1 MSTIQRIA
9 KNTTVLFIA
18 TVIGYI
24 LGFFTTLY
32 TARYLGA
39 EGFGIISLALSL
51 TSIFGVLTDLG
62 LNNLIVREV
71 ARDKSLTNKYVSN
84 TLSIKILF
92 SFLTFALLI
101 LTTELMGYTWKVN
114 IIIYL
119 IALNVIFVAFSAI
132 FNAIFQS
139 YEKMEYQAV
148 GNILNAVLM
157 FAGVLIVIH
166 FNFDILAFGFVYF
179 ISGLAFLVFN
189 ILIYSWKFALPKMDI
204 DWSFWRPTIKESLP
218 FAVTGI
224 FTMIY
229 FWIDSVI
236 LSLMMGNEVV
246 GWYNASYRLILI
258 FAALYSVYMISIF
271 PVLSGLYKT
280 SQKSIKI
287 AYERSFKY
295 MLVLNVP
302 IVIFIT
308 FLANKIILC
317 IYGAGYIP
325 SIIVLQVLIW
335 AIIFMFINT
344 LSLNLLGSVNKQ
356 VIVAKIVAL
365 GSIFNI
371 VLNVILIPYFSYIG
385 SSAATVATELV
396 MLPIFLYVLKKENYV
411 DISSLIKD
419 VLKII
424 ICSIIFIITIILL
437 NQFNLWLS
445 IIISLIVYLT
455 MIFITKTLNAKDIS
469 LIRSLFERKTD

>member
-9 KNTTVLFIA
+9 KNTNVLFIA

-92 SFLTFALLI
+92 SFLTFVLLI

-179 ISGLAFLVFN
+179 ISGLVFLVFN

-295 MLVLNVP
+295 MLVVNVP

-325 SIIVLQVLIW
+325 SIIALQVLIW

-356 VIVAKIVAL
+356 VIVAKIVAF

>member
-92 SFLTFALLI
+92 SFLTFVLLI

-179 ISGLAFLVFN
+179 ISGLVFLVFN

-295 MLVLNVP
+295 MLVVNVP

-325 SIIVLQVLIW
+325 SIIALQVLIW

-356 VIVAKIVAL
+356 VIVAKIVAF